1 MGTGLELGLLGS
13 SAAEG
18 CCCPA
23 PHPVLLTSLD
33 PAASSNSGVVCR
45 SCGRT
50 PRRPSAA
57 LGLLF
62 GTVVEPSRG
71 DVMFCQ
77 VCARCSGQPD
87 TAAGQCHDQEHS
99 HMPGSLCFAALSTPY
114 FCCAIAQCTRA
125 HAAWQ
130 WRTPR
135 ARTWASYR
143 WSLVHHA
150 PPRGIHRM
158 CRSCCCASTHPYF
171 SEGENLSV
179 ARRVPVCAGSCA
191 LACAGASGEERG
203 PWSAR
208 LLYLTSTFFWGFR
221 FGFTSFRPRQISN
234 YKLLR

>member
-1 MGTGLELGLLGS
+1 VLW
-13 SAAEG
+13 AARH
-18 CCCPA
+18 C
-23 PHPVLLTSLD
+23 
-33 PAASSNSGVVCR
+33 CR
-45 SCGRT
+45 SVS
-50 PRRPSAA
+50 RPGA
-57 LGLLF
+57 LAHAGLI
-62 GTVVEPSRG
+62 
-71 DVMFCQ
+71 MFCSI
-77 VCARCSGQPD
+77 VNTLLLLRD
-87 TAAGQCHDQEHS
+87 R
-99 HMPGSLCFAALSTPY
+99 
-114 FCCAIAQCTRA
+114 CTRA

-150 PPRGIHRM
+150 PPRGIHRR

-208 LLYLTSTFFWGFR
+208 ILYLTSTFFLGFR